1 MSSSLNQVQLIG
13 NMTADAEVKETP
25 NGLKVATFSLATN
38 QVWKDAAGVKQEKT
52 DFHNIVAW
60 KGLAD
65 IIEQYTAKWKKL
77 FIQGRLQTRTW
88 EKPEWQKHY
97 RTEIVADNIILLT
110 PKWSWSPSQEVSV
123 DDFPTE
129 YAARKNPKA
138 PDEEIAIEDIP
149 F

>member
-1 MSSSLNQVQLIG
+1 
-13 NMTADAEVKETP
+13 MTADPEVKETP
-25 NGLKVATFSLATN
+25 NGIKVASFSLATN

-65 IIEQYTAKWKKL
+65 IVEQYTKKGKKL
-77 FIQGRLQTRTW
+77 FIQWRLQTRSW
-88 EKPEWQKHY
+88 EKDWIKHY
-97 RTEIVADNIILLT
+97 RTEVVADNLILLT
-110 PKWSWSPSQEVSV
+110 PKAAEEKESITV
-123 DDFPTE
+123 DDFPSE
-129 YAARKNPKA
+129 YSTRKNPKN

>member
-13 NMTADAEVKETP
+13 NMTADPEVKETP

-38 QVWKDAAGVKQEKT
+38 QVWKDASWEKQEKT

-65 IIEQYTAKWKKL
+65 IVEQYTKKGKKL
-77 FIQGRLQTRTW
+77 FIQWRLQTRSW
-88 EKPEWQKHY
+88 EKDWIKHY
-97 RTEIVADNIILLT
+97 RTEVVADNLILLS
-110 PKWSWSPSQEVSV
+110 PKQTEQKESITV

-129 YAARKNPKA
+129 FATRKNPKL
-138 PDEEIAIEDIP
+138 DEDISIEDIP

>member
-1 MSSSLNQVQLIG
+1 MQKKQQNNLDFLFKKSKIFLLLITRHMSSSLNQVQLIG

-65 IIEQYTAKWKKL
+65 IIEQYTAK
-77 FIQGRLQTRTW
+77 
-88 EKPEWQKHY
+88 
-97 RTEIVADNIILLT
+97 
-110 PKWSWSPSQEVSV
+110 
-123 DDFPTE
+123 
-129 YAARKNPKA
+129 
-138 PDEEIAIEDIP
+138 
-149 F
+149 

>member
-13 NMTADAEVKETP
+13 NMTADPEIRETP

-38 QVWKDAAGVKQEKT
+38 QVWKDVAGVKQEKT

-65 IIEQYTAKWKKL
+65 IVEQYTKKGKKL
-77 FIQGRLQTRTW
+77 FIQWRLQTRSWDDASWT
-88 EKPEWQKHY
+88 KRY
-97 RTEIVADNIILLT
+97 RTEVVTDNLILLS
-110 PKWSWSPSQEVSV
+110 PKQTEPKESITV

-129 YAARKNPKA
+129 YSARKNPKL
-138 PDEEIAIEDIP
+138 DEDISIEDIP
-149 F
+149 FR

>member
-13 NMTADAEVKETP
+13 NMTADPEVKETP

-38 QVWKDAAGVKQEKT
+38 QVWKDASWEKQEKT

-65 IIEQYTAKWKKL
+65 IVEQYTKKGKKL
-77 FIQGRLQTRTW
+77 FIQWRLQTRSW
-88 EKPEWQKHY
+88 GKDWIKHY
-97 RTEIVADNIILLT
+97 RTEVVADNLILLS
-110 PKWSWSPSQEVSV
+110 PKQTEQKESITV

-129 YAARKNPKA
+129 FATRKNPKL
-138 PDEEIAIEDIP
+138 DENISIEDIP
-149 F
+149 FR